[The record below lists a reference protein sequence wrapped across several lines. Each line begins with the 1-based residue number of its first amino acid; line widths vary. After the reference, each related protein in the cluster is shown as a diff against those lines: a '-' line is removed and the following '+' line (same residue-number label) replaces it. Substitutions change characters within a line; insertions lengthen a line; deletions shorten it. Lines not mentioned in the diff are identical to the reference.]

1 MKFGTLSLLSKFYG
15 NSIFDS
21 GHMTSFKDK
30 RFGKKCGNQSKPCIV
45 LNWVYQ
51 TSGDG
56 YTKQVVF
63 KI

>member
-30 RFGKKCGNQSKPCIV
+30 RFGKKCGNQSKPCMVFKLGIP
-45 LNWVYQ
+45 NKWRWVYQ
-51 TSGDG
+51 TSG
-56 YTKQVVF
+56 F
-63 KI
+63 